1 MTEYFTRQAKKHYT
15 ALMLYAAI
23 DRSADIEN
31 YFTIDE
37 TVGGRPARSF
47 YQVEREVGKYALL
60 VGIETKTGRKH
71 QVRMHFAG

>member
-1 MTEYFTRQAKKHYT
+1 MTEFFTRQAKKYYT
-15 ALMLYAAI
+15 ALIPYAAI

-37 TVGGRPARSF
+37 TVGGRPARSI

-60 VGIETKTGRKH
+60 VGIETKTDRAH
-71 QVRMHFAG
+71 